1 MEKWIIIWLLVLNV
15 ILILITIITN
25 IRVKNFQLKNIN
37 FMKRL
42 GNGNNLEEMIKE
54 YINITNYVNQKSCM
68 IEAEIKKIEKDMMN
82 CVQKIGVVRYN
93 AFNDVGSNL
102 SFAIALLDANNNG
115 IVLNGVYARDTS
127 SIYAKSVILGESQ
140 YELSNEEKQAI
151 KEAKENKKN

>member
-37 FMKRL
+37 FMKKL

-68 IEAEIKKIEKDMMN
+68 IEAELKKIEKNMMN
-82 CVQKIGVVRYN
+82 CIQKIGVVRYN

-102 SFAIALLDANNNG
+102 SFAIALLDADNNG

-127 SIYAKSVILGESQ
+127 SIYAKSIILGESQ

-151 KEAKENKKN
+151 KKAKENKKN

>member
-37 FMKRL
+37 FMKKL

-68 IEAEIKKIEKDMMN
+68 IEAEVKKIEKNMMN
-82 CVQKIGVVRYN
+82 CIQKIGVVRYN

-102 SFAIALLDANNNG
+102 SFAIALLDADNNG

-127 SIYAKSVILGESQ
+127 SIYAKSIILGESQ

-151 KEAKENKKN
+151 KKAKENKKN

>member
-37 FMKRL
+37 FMKKL

-68 IEAEIKKIEKDMMN
+68 IEAEVKKIEKNMMN
-82 CVQKIGVVRYN
+82 CIQKIGVVRYN

-102 SFAIALLDANNNG
+102 SFAIALLDGNDNG

-127 SIYAKSVILGESQ
+127 SIYAKSIILGESQ

-151 KEAKENKKN
+151 KKAKENKKN